1 MKLIDAPTGAL
12 LRDRE
17 GRLWLRSTRG
27 AMQLGVSLGNDQLD
41 GAEALFGPFEVVGE
55 VGRPGG
61 LDLHALVKREG
72 LEVVAE
78 AAGSTVRAIKDMR
91 SGRSRMTVDE
101 LWRLSKAWA
110 DFDVLAT
117 IRVLGERRAEKEGE
131 E

>member
-12 LRDRE
+12 LRDRD

-27 AMQLGVSLGNDQLD
+27 AMQIGVSLVDEQLD

-55 VGRPGG
+55 VGRAGG
-61 LDLHALVKREG
+61 IDLHALVRREG
-72 LEVVAE
+72 LEAVAE

-91 SGRSRMTVDE
+91 AGRSRLTVDE
-101 LWRLSKAWA
+101 LWRLSKTWA
-110 DFDVLAT
+110 DFDILAT
-117 IRVLGERRAEKEGE
+117 VRVLGGRRAEKEGE